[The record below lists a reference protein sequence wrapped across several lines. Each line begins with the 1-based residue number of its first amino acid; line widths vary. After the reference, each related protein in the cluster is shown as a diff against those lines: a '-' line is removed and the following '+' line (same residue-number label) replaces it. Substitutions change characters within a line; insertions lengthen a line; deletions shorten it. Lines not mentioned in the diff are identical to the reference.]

1 MFVSVFWFDNYWS
14 HRLTTWHHHHQRYD
28 ANPLV
33 VARSI
38 VALLLLGLS
47 FLVLGS
53 LLQRRICRVLV
64 THSCSVGLT
73 ARVVRLNVVR
83 LSACL

>member
-1 MFVSVFWFDNYWS
+1 MMQMRLWF
-14 HRLTTWHHHHQRYD
+14 
-28 ANPLV
+28 
-33 VARSI
+33 ARSI

-64 THSCSVGLT
+64 TDSCSVGLT

-83 LSACL
+83 LEYTLAHPWQLKR